1 MSEALKSSVAN
12 NKQAKKPPNQK
23 TENRK
28 KWLGSMFLKV
38 QS

>member
-1 MSEALKSSVAN
+1 MSDALKSSAAK
-12 NKQAKKPPNQK
+12 NKQTKKPPNQK